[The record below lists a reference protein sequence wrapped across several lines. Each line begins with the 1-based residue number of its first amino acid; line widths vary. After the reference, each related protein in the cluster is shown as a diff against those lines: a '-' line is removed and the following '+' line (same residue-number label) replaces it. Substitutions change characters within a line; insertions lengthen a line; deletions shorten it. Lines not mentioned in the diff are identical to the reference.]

1 MTWLV
6 GTELVATGTP
16 FDVRGIALGFV
27 GFGFALAVPLADAF
41 YAFVVSVDEN
51 LLSDDLLS
59 WSVSSDEVV

>member
-16 FDVRGIALGFV
+16 FDVRGIALTLV
-27 GFGFALAVPLADAF
+27 GFGFALAVPFAVDFLAF
-41 YAFVVSVDEN
+41 GVSVDEK

-59 WSVSSDEVV
+59 